1 MIRRDELIKIGR
13 FNKPHGV
20 HGEISMT
27 FTDDAFDRC
36 DSPYI
41 VSLVDGIFVPFFI
54 EEYRFKND
62 STALV
67 KLCDV
72 NNEVEAAAFTLLDV
86 YYPKRYYVESDDAAT
101 LGDYFIGFTVVDSE
115 KGILGSVVAIDDATA
130 NILFVVATPEGDEL
144 LIPAQEAF
152 VESVDEDARVIHMNL
167 PEGLLDL

>member
-41 VSLVDGIFVPFFI
+41 VCLVEGIFVPFFI

-62 STALV
+62 STALI

-72 NNEVEAAAFTLLDV
+72 DSETDAAAFTLLDV

-115 KGILGSVVAIDDATA
+115 KGTLGSVVAIDDATA
-130 NILFVVATPEGDEL
+130 NILFVVASPDGGEL
-144 LIPAQEAF
+144 LIPAQETF
-152 VESVDEDARVIHMNL
+152 VDSIDEEARIIHMHL

>member
-27 FTDDAFDRC
+27 FTDDAFYRC

-41 VSLVDGIFVPFFI
+41 VSLVEGIFVPFFI

-86 YYPKRYYVESDDAAT
+86 YYPKRYYTEPDDTAT
-101 LGDYFIGFTVVDSE
+101 PGDYFIGFAVVDGE
-115 KGILGSVVAIDDATA
+115 KGALGTIVAIEDATA

>member
-20 HGEISMT
+20 RGEISMT

-41 VSLVDGIFVPFFI
+41 VCLIDGIFVPFFI

-67 KLCDV
+67 KLIDV
-72 NNEVEAAAFTLLDV
+72 DNEVDAATFTLLDV
-86 YYPKRYYVESDDAAT
+86 YYPKRYYTEPDDTT
-101 LGDYFIGFTVVDSE
+101 LPGDYFIGFTVVDSK
-115 KGILGSVVAIDDATA
+115 KGTLGSVASIDDTTA
-130 NILFVVATPEGDEL
+130 NILFVVTAPDGSEL

-152 VESVDEDARVIHMNL
+152 VDSIDEQARIIHMHL
-167 PEGLLDL
+167 PDGLLDL

>member
-20 HGEISMT
+20 RGEISMT

-41 VSLVDGIFVPFFI
+41 VCLVDGIFVPFFI
-54 EEYRFKND
+54 EEYRFKSD
-62 STALV
+62 STALM

-72 NNEVEAAAFTLLDV
+72 DNETDAAAFTLLDV
-86 YYPKRYYVESDDAAT
+86 YYPKRYYVESDEAAT
-101 LGDYFIGFTVVDSE
+101 PGDYFIGFSVVDSE
-115 KGILGSVVAIDDATA
+115 KGALGRIIAIDDATV
-130 NILFVVATPEGDEL
+130 NVLFVVAAPDGKEL

-152 VESVDEDARVIHMNL
+152 VESIDEEARTIHMHL
-167 PEGLLDL
+167 PDGLLDL

>member
-1 MIRRDELIKIGR
+1 MIRRDELVKIGR

-41 VSLVDGIFVPFFI
+41 VCLVEGIFVPFFI

-62 STALV
+62 STALI

-72 NNEVEAAAFTLLDV
+72 DNETDAAAFTLLDV

-115 KGILGSVVAIDDATA
+115 KGTLGSVVAIDDATA
-130 NILFVVATPEGDEL
+130 NILFIVASPDGGEL
-144 LIPAQEAF
+144 FIPAQEAF
-152 VESVDEDARVIHMNL
+152 VDSIDEQERIIHMHL
-167 PEGLLDL
+167 PDGLLDL

>member
-20 HGEISMT
+20 RGEISMT

-41 VSLVDGIFVPFFI
+41 VCCVDGIFVPFFI
-54 EEYRFKND
+54 EEYRFKSD
-62 STALV
+62 STALI

-72 NNEVEAAAFTLLDV
+72 DNETDAAAFTLLDV
-86 YYPKRYYVESDDAAT
+86 YYPKRYYVESDEAAT
-101 LGDYFIGFTVVDSE
+101 PGDYFIGFCVVDSE
-115 KGILGSVVAIDDATA
+115 KGALGRIIAIDDATV
-130 NILFVVATPEGDEL
+130 NVLFVVAAPDGKEL

-152 VESVDEDARVIHMNL
+152 VESIDEEARTIHMHL
-167 PEGLLDL
+167 PDGLLDL

>member
-1 MIRRDELIKIGR
+1 MIRRDELVKIGR

-41 VSLVDGIFVPFFI
+41 VCLVEGIFVPFFI

-62 STALV
+62 STALI

-72 NNEVEAAAFTLLDV
+72 DNETDAAAFTLLDV

-115 KGILGSVVAIDDATA
+115 KGTLGSVVAIDDATA
-130 NILFVVATPEGDEL
+130 NILFVVASPDGGEL

-152 VESVDEDARVIHMNL
+152 IASIDEAARVIHMNL
-167 PEGLLDL
+167 PDGLLDL

>member
-1 MIRRDELIKIGR
+1 MIRGDELKKIGR
-13 FNKPHGV
+13 FNKPYGV
-20 HGEISMT
+20 HGEISWT
-27 FTDDAFDRC
+27 LTDGAFDRG
-36 DSPYI
+36 DSHYI

-86 YYPKRYYVESDDAAT
+86 YYPKRYYTEPDDTAT
-101 LGDYFIGFTVVDSE
+101 PGDYFIGFAVVDGE
-115 KGILGSVVAIDDATA
+115 KGALGTIVAIEDATA

-152 VESVDEDARVIHMNL
+152 VDSIDEQERIIHMNL

>member
-1 MIRRDELIKIGR
+1 MIRRDELVKIGR

-41 VSLVDGIFVPFFI
+41 VSLVHGIFVPFFI

-86 YYPKRYYVESDDAAT
+86 YYPKRYYTEPDDTAT
-101 LGDYFIGFTVVDSE
+101 PGDYFIGFAVVDGE
-115 KGILGSVVAIDDATA
+115 KGALGTIVAIEDATA